1 MPHKDLEERLR
12 VLHQRYIQLQA
23 KLSDPDIIKDID
35 LYSKLS
41 KRVQGVGTCLRG
53 IQQIRKDKEGY

>member
-23 KLSDPDIIKDID
+23 KLSDPEIIKDID

-41 KRVQGVGTCLRG
+41 KEF
-53 IQQIRKDKEGY
+53 KELEPPTRHTTDT